1 MPNERSQ
8 LTIQKFWRDQDGKMI
23 TNSADIPVDSITV
36 NLYRYQTGHTKA
48 ERDTSFA
55 QTITLNKDN
64 NWTAVYSDVTNGYS
78 YYIEEPENSKYTATY
93 SESNTLGVTGGGLLT
108 VTNKL
113 TPAGGY
119 ELPSTGGAGTT
130 LYTAVGGTMVL
141 AALVCGFCQKRRRER
156 RAD

>member
-1 MPNERSQ
+1 M
-8 LTIQKFWRDQDGKMI
+8 TDGI
-23 TNSADIPVDSITV
+23 
-36 NLYRYQTGHTKA
+36 
-48 ERDTSFA
+48 DTDH
-55 QTITLNKDN
+55 I
-64 NWTAVYSDVTNGYS
+64 
-78 YYIEEPENSKYTATY
+78 YYIEEADSGNLYEVSY
-93 SESNTLGVTGGGLLT
+93 NTTVGVTGGGLLT
-108 VTNKL
+108 VTTKL